1 MVLQIVLIIILDE
14 LELIH
19 DTPPIEKLLSV
30 TILIKSVVNN
40 KKNCC
45 YNIFLEKGSHKD
57 KVNTEYFEMS
67 YCIL

>member
-30 TILIKSVVNN
+30 KILIKSVVNN
-40 KKNCC
+40 KKNYC

>member
-40 KKNCC
+40 KKNYC
-45 YNIFLEKGSHKD
+45 YNIFLEKGLHKD

>member
-19 DTPPIEKLLSV
+19 DTPPTEKLLSV

-40 KKNCC
+40 KKNYC

>member
-1 MVLQIVLIIILDE
+1 MVLQTVLIIILEE

-19 DTPPIEKLLSV
+19 DTTPIEKLLSV
-30 TILIKSVVNN
+30 IILIKSVVNN
-40 KKNCC
+40 KKNYC
-45 YNIFLEKGSHKD
+45 YNIFLEKGSHID